1 MSYWRN
7 RVVNLS
13 MEVPE
18 DLLANPANA
27 RRHPAVQRDA
37 LRGSLDELGWIA
49 PIVVND
55 HTGHVVDGHARVEEA
70 ISAGIP
76 AMPVVHV
83 VLSEDEERL
92 AVAVFDPITDLAVYD
107 QERLD
112 DLIASIL
119 TENAPLNA
127 LLASLSGED
136 VDSAPIHPPA
146 RSERRSLVLS
156 YDEDEF
162 TEVCGALSLL
172 PGHDAADKIIRLLR
186 STIG

>member
-7 RVVNLS
+7 RVVNLT

-18 DLLANPANA
+18 DLLANPVNA
-27 RRHPAVQRDA
+27 RRHPPEQRDA

-70 ISAGIP
+70 ISAGSP
-76 AMPVVHV
+76 VVPVVHV
-83 VLSEDEERL
+83 MLTDEEERL
-92 AVAVFDPITDLAVYD
+92 AVAIFDPITNLAVYD

-119 TENAPLNA
+119 TDNAPLNA

-136 VDSAPIHPPA
+136 VDSKPIRVPT
-146 RSERRSLVLS
+146 RSERRSLVLV
-156 YDEDEF
+156 YDDDEF
-162 TEVCGALSLL
+162 AEVCGGLSLL
-172 PGHDAADKIIRLLR
+172 PGHDAADKVIRLVRAAL
-186 STIG
+186 G